1 MARVTA
7 ERVVQTKRELLDAA
21 RLVLT
26 RDGLANLSTRAV
38 AQAAGTQMSQIQY
51 HFGSKEG
58 MILALFEDMNLRL
71 VHRQRDTFENPD
83 LTVSQKWFLAC
94 DYLEE
99 DLASGYVQVL
109 QELIAAGWSNPRIA
123 KVAREGLG
131 HWHYLIAGL
140 AQEFEEKHG
149 NFTPFSPT
157 EVAALVSSAFIGAEA
172 FILLGYEDKDHPI
185 RAALRRVGEVMAAIE
200 DQSHGG

>member
-7 ERVVQTKRELLDAA
+7 ERVQQTKQDMLDAA

-26 RDGLANLSTRAV
+26 RDGLSNLSTRAV

-58 MILALFEDMNLRL
+58 MILALFEDMNGRL
-71 VHRQRDTFENPD
+71 VYRQRDTFRNPD
-83 LTVSQKWFLAC
+83 LTVSQKWSLAC

-109 QELIAAGWSNPRIA
+109 QELIAGGWSNPRIA
-123 KVAREGLG
+123 EVARKGLS
-131 HWHYLIAGL
+131 HWHDLIAEL
-140 AQEFEEKHG
+140 AREFEHKHG
-149 NFTPFSPT
+149 SFAPFGPT
-157 EVAALVSSAFIGAEA
+157 EVASLVSAAFVGAEA
-172 FILLGYEDKDHPI
+172 LILLGYEDKQHPI
-185 RAALRRVGEVMAAIE
+185 RTALRRVGEVMAAIE
-200 DQSHGG
+200 DRSKEG

>member
-1 MARVTA
+1 MARVSA
-7 ERVVQTKRELLDAA
+7 ERVLQTKRDLLEAA

-58 MILALFEDMNLRL
+58 MILALFEDMNMRL

-123 KVAREGLG
+123 EVARDGLS
-131 HWHYLIAGL
+131 HWHDLIANL
-140 AQEFEEKHG
+140 AREFETTHG
-149 NFTPFSPT
+149 SFGPFRPE

-172 FILLGYEDKDHPI
+172 FILLGYEDKDHPV
-185 RAALRRVGEVMAAIE
+185 RTALRRVGEVMASVE
-200 DQSHGG
+200 ERSKGG

>member
-1 MARVTA
+1 MARVSA
-7 ERVVQTKRELLDAA
+7 ERVQQTKQELLEAA

-38 AQAAGTQMSQIQY
+38 AKVAETQMSQIQY

-58 MILALFEDMNLRL
+58 MILALFEDMNMRL
-71 VHRQRDTFENPD
+71 VHRQRETFENPT
-83 LTVSQKWFLAC
+83 LSVSQKWMLAC

-123 KVAREGLG
+123 EVAREGLS
-131 HWHYLIAGL
+131 HWHDLIASL
-140 AQEFEEKHG
+140 AQDFEEQHG
-149 NFTPFSPT
+149 SFALLSPK

-172 FILLGYEDKDHPI
+172 FILLGYEDKDHPV
-185 RAALRRVGEVMAAIE
+185 RSALRRVGEMMAKFE
-200 DQSHGG
+200 NRSEEG

>member
-7 ERVVQTKRELLDAA
+7 ERVQQTKREMLDAA

-58 MILALFEDMNLRL
+58 MILALFEDMNERL
-71 VHRQRDTFENPD
+71 VYRQRDTFQNPD

-94 DYLEE
+94 DYLE
-99 DLASGYVQVL
+99 DA
-109 QELIAAGWSNPRIA
+109 ELLDTLHEPHHCSNRVPL
-123 KVAREGLG
+123 EPL
-131 HWHYLIAGL
+131 
-140 AQEFEEKHG
+140 
-149 NFTPFSPT
+149 S
-157 EVAALVSSAFIGAEA
+157 ALVFLRPPSSN
-172 FILLGYEDKDHPI
+172 
-185 RAALRRVGEVMAAIE
+185 
-200 DQSHGG
+200 

>member
-7 ERVVQTKRELLDAA
+7 ERALQTKRELLDAA

-71 VHRQRDTFENPD
+71 VHRQRETFENPS
-83 LTVSQKWFLAC
+83 LPVSQKWFLAC

-123 KVAREGLG
+123 VVARTGLS
-131 HWHYLIAGL
+131 HWHELIAGL
-140 AQEFEEKHG
+140 ASEFQKRHG
-149 NFTPFSPT
+149 NFAPFSPA
-157 EVAALVSSAFIGAEA
+157 EIAALVSSAFIGAES
-172 FILLGYEDKDHPI
+172 FILLGYEDKDHPV
-185 RAALRRVGEVMAAIE
+185 RAALRRVGEVMAEIE
-200 DQSHGG
+200 GRSKGG

>member
-7 ERVVQTKRELLDAA
+7 ERVLQTKRELLDAA
-21 RLVLT
+21 RIVLA

-58 MILALFEDMNLRL
+58 LILALFEDMNRHL
-71 VHRQRDTFENPD
+71 VHRQRETFENPD
-83 LTVSQKWFLAC
+83 LSVSQKWILAC

-109 QELIAAGWSNPRIA
+109 QQLIAAGWSNPRIA
-123 KVAREGLG
+123 EVARDGLS
-131 HWHYLIAGL
+131 HWHDLIAGL
-140 AQEFEEKHG
+140 ASEFQEHHG
-149 NFTPFSPT
+149 SFAPFSPT
-157 EVAALVSSAFIGAEA
+157 EIAALVSSAFIGAEA
-172 FILLGYEDKDHPI
+172 FILLGYEDKDHPV
-185 RAALRRVGEVMAAIE
+185 RTALRRVGEVMAEIE
-200 DQSHGG
+200 GRQEGG

>member
-7 ERVVQTKRELLDAA
+7 ERVLQTKRELLDAA

-71 VHRQRDTFENPD
+71 VHRQRETFEDPS
-83 LTVSQKWFLAC
+83 LSVSQKWLLAC

-109 QELIAAGWSNPRIA
+109 HELIAAGWSNPRVAEVVRAGLSHWHNLIA
-123 KVAREGLG
+123 RLAREF
-131 HWHYLIAGL
+131 
-140 AQEFEEKHG
+140 QDRHG
-149 NFTPFSPT
+149 SFSPFSPT
-157 EVAALVSSAFIGAEA
+157 EVAALVSSAFIGTEA
-172 FILLGYEDKDHPI
+172 FILLGQEEKDHPV
-185 RAALRRVGEVMAAIE
+185 RTALRRIGEVMAAIE
-200 DQSHGG
+200 DRSKEG

>member
-7 ERVVQTKRELLDAA
+7 ERVLQTKQELLDAA
-21 RLVLT
+21 RRVLT

-58 MILALFEDMNLRL
+58 LILALFEDMNMRL

-83 LTVSQKWFLAC
+83 LTVSQKWFMAC

-109 QELIAAGWSNPRIA
+109 QELIAAGWSNPRIGE
-123 KVAREGLG
+123 VARTGLS
-131 HWHYLIAGL
+131 HWHDLIAGL
-140 AQEFEEKHG
+140 AQEFQDKHG
-149 NFTPFSPT
+149 SFGPFSPT

-172 FILLGYEDKDHPI
+172 FILLGYEDRDHPI
-185 RAALRRVGEVMAAIE
+185 RTALRRVGEVMAAIE

>member
-7 ERVVQTKRELLDAA
+7 DRVLQTKRELLDAA

-71 VHRQRDTFENPD
+71 VHRQRETFENTA
-83 LTVSQKWFLAC
+83 LSVSEKWFLAC

-123 KVAREGLG
+123 EVARNGLS
-131 HWHYLIAGL
+131 HWHDLIAGL
-140 AQEFEEKHG
+140 AGEFEEKHG
-149 NFTPFSPT
+149 SFAPFSPT
-157 EVAALVSSAFIGAEA
+157 EIAALVSSAFIGAEA
-172 FILLGYEDKDHPI
+172 FILLGYEDKDHPV
-185 RAALRRVGEVMAAIE
+185 RTALRRVGEVMAEIE
-200 DQSHGG
+200 GRSQGG

>member
-1 MARVTA
+1 MARVSA
-7 ERVVQTKRELLDAA
+7 ERVQQTKQELLEAA

-38 AQAAGTQMSQIQY
+38 ARAADTQMSQIQY

-58 MILALFEDMNLRL
+58 MILALFEDMNMRL
-71 VHRQRDTFENPD
+71 VHRQRDTFEN
-83 LTVSQKWFLAC
+83 LTLSVSQKWMLAC

-123 KVAREGLG
+123 EVARDGLS
-131 HWHYLIAGL
+131 HWHDLIASL
-140 AQEFEEKHG
+140 AQEFEAQHG
-149 NFTPFSPT
+149 SCAPFRPK
-157 EVAALVSSAFIGAEA
+157 EIAALVSSAFIGAEA
-172 FILLGYEDKDHPI
+172 FILLGYEDDEHPV
-185 RAALRRVGEVMAAIE
+185 RSALRRVGEVMAHFE
-200 DQSHGG
+200 DRSKEG

>member
-1 MARVTA
+1 MARVSA
-7 ERVVQTKRELLDAA
+7 ERVQQTKRDLLAAA

-38 AQAAGTQMSQIQY
+38 ARAADTQMSQIQY

-58 MILALFEDMNLRL
+58 LLLALFEDMNLRL
-71 VHRQRDTFENPD
+71 VLRQRETFENPE

-109 QELIAAGWSNPRIA
+109 QELIAAGWSNARIA
-123 KVAREGLG
+123 DVTRVGLS
-131 HWHYLIAGL
+131 HWHDLITGL
-140 AQEFEEKHG
+140 AEEFEDKHG
-149 NFTPFSPT
+149 SFSPFSPK
-157 EVAALVSSAFIGAEA
+157 EIASLVSSAFIGAEA
-172 FILLGYEDKDHPI
+172 LILLGYENNDHPV
-185 RAALRRVGEVMAAIE
+185 RTALRRVGEVMAEIE
-200 DQSHGG
+200 ESSTGG

>member
-7 ERVVQTKRELLDAA
+7 ERVSQTKRELLDAA

-26 RDGLANLSTRAV
+26 RDGLGNLSTRAV
-38 AQAAGTQMSQIQY
+38 AKAADTQMSQIQY

-58 MILALFEDMNLRL
+58 MILALFEDMNLKL
-71 VHRQRDTFENPD
+71 VHRQQETFDNPD

-109 QELIAAGWSNPRIA
+109 QELIAAGWSNPRVA
-123 KVAREGLG
+123 EVAREGLS
-131 HWHYLIAGL
+131 HWHDLIADL
-140 AQEFEEKHG
+140 ALQFENEHG
-149 NFTPFSPT
+149 SFSPFSPT

-172 FILLGYEDKDHPI
+172 FILLGYEDKDHPF
-185 RAALRRVGEVMAAIE
+185 RTALRRVGEVMAVVE
-200 DQSHGG
+200 ERSKGG

>member
-7 ERVVQTKRELLDAA
+7 ERVLQTKRELLDAA
-21 RLVLT
+21 RTVLT
-26 RDGLANLSTRAV
+26 RDGLGNLSTRAV

-71 VHRQRDTFENPD
+71 VHRQRETFENPT
-83 LTVSQKWFLAC
+83 LSVSQKWFLAC

-123 KVAREGLG
+123 EVARVGLS
-131 HWHYLIAGL
+131 HWHDLIAGL
-140 AQEFEEKHG
+140 ASEFQDRHG
-149 NFTPFSPT
+149 SFAPFNPT
-157 EVAALVSSAFIGAEA
+157 EIAALVSSAFIGAEA
-172 FILLGYEDKDHPI
+172 FILLGYEDKDHPV
-185 RAALRRVGEVMAAIE
+185 RTALRRVGEVMAEIE
-200 DQSHGG
+200 GRSKEG

>member
-7 ERVVQTKRELLDAA
+7 DRVLQTKRELLDAA

-71 VHRQRDTFENPD
+71 VHRQRGTFENPA
-83 LTVSQKWFLAC
+83 LSVSEKWFLAC

-123 KVAREGLG
+123 EVARNGLS
-131 HWHYLIAGL
+131 HWHDLIAGL
-140 AQEFEEKHG
+140 AGEFEEKHG
-149 NFTPFSPT
+149 SFAPFSPT
-157 EVAALVSSAFIGAEA
+157 EIAALVSSAFIGAEA
-172 FILLGYEDKDHPI
+172 FILLGYEDKDHPV
-185 RAALRRVGEVMAAIE
+185 RTALRRVGEVMAEIE
-200 DQSHGG
+200 GRSQGG

>member
-1 MARVTA
+1 MARVSA
-7 ERVVQTKRELLDAA
+7 ERVLQTKRDLLEAA

-58 MILALFEDMNLRL
+58 MILALFEDMNMRL

-123 KVAREGLG
+123 EVARDGLS
-131 HWHYLIAGL
+131 HWHDLIANL
-140 AQEFEEKHG
+140 AREFETTHDSFG
-149 NFTPFSPT
+149 PFRPE

-172 FILLGYEDKDHPI
+172 FILLGYEDKDHPV
-185 RAALRRVGEVMAAIE
+185 RTALRRVGEVMASVE
-200 DQSHGG
+200 ECSKGG

>member
-7 ERVVQTKRELLDAA
+7 ERVLQTKRELLDAA
-21 RLVLT
+21 RTVLT
-26 RDGLANLSTRAV
+26 RDGLGNLSTRAV

-71 VHRQRDTFENPD
+71 VDRQRETFEDPT
-83 LTVSQKWFLAC
+83 LSVSQKWFLAC

-123 KVAREGLG
+123 EVVRTGLS
-131 HWHYLIAGL
+131 HWHDLIAGL
-140 AQEFEEKHG
+140 ASEFQEKHG
-149 NFTPFSPT
+149 SFAPFSPA
-157 EVAALVSSAFIGAEA
+157 EIAALVSSAFIGAEA
-172 FILLGYEDKDHPI
+172 FVLLGYEDKDHPV
-185 RAALRRVGEVMAAIE
+185 RTSLRRVGEVMAEIE
-200 DQSHGG
+200 DRSKGG